1 MTVQRTRRSAE
12 RCTFMDVGEASVGR
26 TSTAAACAASAAD
39 AWPTI
44 AVDMAAFTQRLAALA
59 PEVDLAKLHVSDL
72 YLAFACS
79 RGHAGALAMLETSY
93 LREHTGP
100 LRKMGFD
107 SAAIDETLQIVRD
120 ELLVAPQG
128 KTPSILGYSGRGAL
142 KGWLRS
148 VAARTALR
156 DRKRPERRDEYV
168 EGLHTSPDDDLE
180 LAYMKKTYGAAFERA
195 CAKALAALPVDD
207 RLLLKQRF
215 GHRLGVVE
223 LGKLYGVNAGTISRR
238 VAAVRERLVEA
249 TRARMTEEL
258 EVGTADLA
266 SILRLIESQL
276 AISLSELG

>member
-1 MTVQRTRRSAE
+1 MAE
-12 RCTFMDVGEASVGR
+12 RCTFGDVEEASV
-26 TSTAAACAASAAD
+26 SLVAASAAK
-39 AWPTI
+39 AWPAI
-44 AVDMAAFTQRLAALA
+44 EVDLPAFAQRLATLA
-59 PEVDLAKLHVSDL
+59 PDGADLAKLHASDL
-72 YLAFACS
+72 FLAFACS
-79 RGHAGALAMLETSY
+79 RGHAGALAALEASY
-93 LREHTGP
+93 LRELTGP
-100 LRKMGFD
+100 LRKMGLD
-107 SAAIDETLQIVRD
+107 SAAIDETLQIVRH
-120 ELLVAPQG
+120 ELLVAPPD

-195 CAKALAALPVDD
+195 CAKALAGLSVDD

-238 VAAVRERLVEA
+238 VAAIREHLVEA
-249 TRARMTEEL
+249 TRGRMTEEL

-276 AISLSELG
+276 AISLSALG

>member
-1 MTVQRTRRSAE
+1 VNGAE
-12 RCTFMDVGEASVGR
+12 RCTFRDVGEASVGMR
-26 TSTAAACAASAAD
+26 STAAAIAASAAT
-39 AWPTI
+39 AWPAI
-44 AVDMAAFTQRLAALA
+44 ELDMPAFTQRLATLA
-59 PEVDLAKLHVSDL
+59 PDDADLAKLHASDL

-79 RGHAGALAMLETSY
+79 RGHAGALAALETSY
-93 LREHTGP
+93 LRELTGP

-120 ELLVAPQG
+120 ELLVAPLG

-195 CAKALAALPVDD
+195 CAKALAALSVDD

-238 VAAVRERLVEA
+238 VAAVRERLVAA
-249 TRARMTEEL
+249 TRERMTEEL
-258 EVGTADLA
+258 EVGTADLE
-266 SILRLIESQL
+266 SILRMIESQL
-276 AISLSELG
+276 AISLSDLR